1 MCLITKCLIFLQ
13 VIRVFYIFVDEGSMT
28 NAKVYQGSTMTKKLK
43 STALEPHLNNLWSM
57 PYVCHN
63 LRANLLSA
71 NKVTASCAK
80 YRAPF
85 LRVEQ
90 KRGQKSIATW
100 TKIKLDKNVGQ
111 KSIATFATIV
121 NPALLI
127 WPYMHKAPS
136 ILAICCTYKLIWK
149 IHIFKERYYKCK
161 KGVGT
166 RCHTKMRCGNA
177 FPPHYTPEGSPDTT
191 SGVSKHFCQRAT

>member
-28 NAKVYQGSTMTKKLK
+28 NAKVFQVSTMTKKLK
-43 STALEPHLNNLWSM
+43 STALEPHLNNLWSK
-57 PYVCHN
+57 PYVCHE

-85 LRVEQ
+85 LRVGQ
-90 KRGQKSIATW
+90 KRGARKS
-100 TKIKLDKNVGQ
+100 VGLVA
-111 KSIATFATIV
+111 IATFATIV

-136 ILAICCTYKLIWK
+136 ILAIRYVYKLKWK
-149 IHIFKERYYKCK
+149 IQVFNERYYKCK

-166 RCHTKMRCGNA
+166 P
-177 FPPHYTPEGSPDTT
+177 FPPHCTPEGSLDTT
-191 SGVSKHFCQRAT
+191 SGFSELFCLRAT